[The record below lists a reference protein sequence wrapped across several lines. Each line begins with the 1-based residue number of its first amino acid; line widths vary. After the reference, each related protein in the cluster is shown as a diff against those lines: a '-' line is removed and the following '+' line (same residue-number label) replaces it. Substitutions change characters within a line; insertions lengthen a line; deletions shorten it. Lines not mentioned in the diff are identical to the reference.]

1 GLLYLLCFEHVDN
14 LGAYTA
20 SRSETGLLISSV
32 NSNHCPARVLTR
44 LKSPKQKPRWSGRG
58 SAKLHSLYYAASS
71 TDRIFPAGSL
81 NHAMVGPFPRE
92 IPRASVFKL
101 GSLYTSNRTPRLLSS
116 STVFSTLSTGKFSTV
131 KVAG

>member
-1 GLLYLLCFEHVDN
+1 MPSHLVIDHIRLAPRQLAKHPR
-14 LGAYTA
+14 YTHRHA
-20 SRSETGLLISSV
+20 KRANKKRTLALTV

-44 LKSPKQKPRWSGRG
+44 LKSPKQKPRLVRRG

-71 TDRIFPAGSL
+71 TDRIFLAGSL

-101 GSLYTSNRTPRLLSS
+101 G
-116 STVFSTLSTGKFSTV
+116 
-131 KVAG
+131 